1 MAFAKLRC
9 INRESL
15 GQHLVVFFFLRGG
28 GAFFPFSFINILN
41 NVEHSFIGMMKNINR
56 FHFIQHSLKN
66 LLYTWT
72 VDINIF
78 SYCNISMINIKID

>member
-1 MAFAKLRC
+1 
-9 INRESL
+9 
-15 GQHLVVFFFLRGG
+15 
-28 GAFFPFSFINILN
+28 
-41 NVEHSFIGMMKNINR
+41 MMKNINR

-72 VDINIF
+72 VDINFF